1 MYHMDTHKGKMEKNR
16 RGTNKT
22 EYVSDYVV
30 FDLETTGISCK
41 NDSIIEI
48 SAVKVINGQVIDT
61 FSTLVNPMR
70 PIPYGATAVNGIT
83 DAMVKDEPTI
93 KQVLPEFIS
102 FIGDMVLVGHNI
114 AGFDMKFIWREAE
127 ELLGI
132 TVSNDYIDTLQMSR
146 KRLPQLSSHKLVDIA
161 AHYNI
166 GTEGAHRALNDCIM
180 NQQCY
185 ERLLREKEPQ
195 GTEAGRKCPRCGN
208 ELAIRKGIYG
218 QFYGCMGFPEC
229 RYTENIR

>member
-1 MYHMDTHKGKMEKNR
+1 MEGNS

-22 EYVSDYVV
+22 EYVTDYVV
-30 FDLETTGISCK
+30 FDLETTGISYK

-48 SAVKVINGQVIDT
+48 SAVKVINGQVVDT

-93 KQVLPEFIS
+93 EQVLPEFIS

-114 AGFDMKFIWREAE
+114 AGFDMRFICREAE
-127 ELLGI
+127 GLLGI

-146 KRLPQLSSHKLVDIA
+146 KRLPQLAHHKLVDIA
-161 AHYNI
+161 VHYNI
-166 GTEGAHRALNDCIM
+166 ETEGAHRALNDCIM

-195 GTEAGRKCPRCGN
+195 GTEIGRKCPRCGN